1 MLNQISAGWK
11 VAIVLACLIFAFILW
26 MVFVTDAP

>member
-1 MLNQISAGWK
+1 MLRQISAGWK
-11 VAIVLACLIFAFILW
+11 VAIVLACLIVAFILW

>member
-1 MLNQISAGWK
+1 MLRQISTEWK
-11 VAIVLACLIFAFILW
+11 VAIVFACLIVVFILW

>member
-1 MLNQISAGWK
+1 MLRQISAGWK
-11 VAIVLACLIFAFILW
+11 VAIVLACLLVASIIW